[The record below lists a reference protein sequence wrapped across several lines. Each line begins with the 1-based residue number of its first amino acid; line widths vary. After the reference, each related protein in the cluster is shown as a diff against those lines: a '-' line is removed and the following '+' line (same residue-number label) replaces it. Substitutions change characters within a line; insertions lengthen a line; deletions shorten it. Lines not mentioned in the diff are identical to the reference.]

1 VRGWER
7 NGMSVRHRCE
17 ELALADRFDWIIAS
31 VWLDDISIYL
41 KTSFRGTGI
50 LPVRHGRDAHATF

>member
-1 VRGWER
+1 
-7 NGMSVRHRCE
+7 MSVRHRCE